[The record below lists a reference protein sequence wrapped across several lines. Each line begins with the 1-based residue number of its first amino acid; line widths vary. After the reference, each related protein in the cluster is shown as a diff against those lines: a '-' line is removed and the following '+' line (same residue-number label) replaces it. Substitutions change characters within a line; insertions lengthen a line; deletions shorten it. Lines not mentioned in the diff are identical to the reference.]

1 MPISEGEH
9 YIRNKGTGEYVQR
22 SQREDTSL
30 NDKSVISVP
39 PGVEAELWSIE
50 KSGDLFFLKARG
62 DPAFSKDHLVY
73 VSLQKEAYINVKWRL
88 NEIPYEGRNVYIIE
102 SEDRHGGWVLPKEE
116 PYTQVAFRPLI
127 IGPSEPPFYPPN
139 QLWVITPLV

>member
-39 PGVEAELWSIE
+39 PGVEAEL
-50 KSGDLFFLKARG
+50 
-62 DPAFSKDHLVY
+62 
-73 VSLQKEAYINVKWRL
+73 VSLQFPAHFL
-88 NEIPYEGRNVYIIE
+88 
-102 SEDRHGGWVLPKEE
+102 
-116 PYTQVAFRPLI
+116 F
-127 IGPSEPPFYPPN
+127 
-139 QLWVITPLV
+139 